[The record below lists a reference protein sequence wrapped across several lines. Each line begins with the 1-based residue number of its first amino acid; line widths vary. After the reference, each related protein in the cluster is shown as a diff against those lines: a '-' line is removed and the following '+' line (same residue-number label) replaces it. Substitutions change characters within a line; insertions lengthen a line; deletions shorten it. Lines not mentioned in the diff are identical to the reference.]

1 MKSNKLFFTTFL
13 ITASLNLF
21 CIVAKAQDCKD
32 EYNNVLGLYQKGQFE
47 NINNSLAGC
56 IADIN
61 SNMANY
67 LQSASG
73 RTTVFKVYKLII
85 NSYKNLDQENSANE
99 KLNDLVRLT
108 HMPQGDVQN
117 ELNNTPLTMIE

>member
-1 MKSNKLFFTTFL
+1 MHL
-13 ITASLNLF
+13 ILKCAAWYKVTLL
-21 CIVAKAQDCKD
+21 VKD
-32 EYNNVLGLYQKGQFE
+32 TPDD
-47 NINNSLAGC
+47 C

-67 LQSASG
+67 LQNANG

-85 NSYKNLDQENSANE
+85 NSYKNLEQENSANE